1 MAAYPKGKNDVETMD
16 TITNTSELI
25 NETIEKMRRIFFIY
39 NLQLIFNNL
48 TQFLWLKTALHSGS
62 PEPASKRHQQH
73 TKTIH

>member
-48 TQFLWLKTALHSGS
+48 PQFYG
-62 PEPASKRHQQH
+62 
-73 TKTIH
+73 